1 MAKIIEY
8 RELPLDDLVIGKG
21 QVRTSEIGKDIE
33 ELANSIRVQGL
44 LQPIVVC
51 KSEEQSGKWEIL
63 TGQRRFLAHKL
74 LEKESITAASSR
86 WTRR

>member
-1 MAKIIEY
+1 MPKITGY

-21 QVRTSEIGKDIE
+21 QVRTLEPGKNIE

-51 KSEEQSGKWEIL
+51 KSKEEPEKWEIL
-63 TGQRRFLAHKL
+63 TG
-74 LEKESITAASSR
+74 
-86 WTRR
+86 